1 MCMTMMDWNTLQK
14 PTEFGDKMKK
24 DIFELEQEILHCW
37 HITNDLRDVS
47 EMFLEGYKVTTP
59 DNISNV
65 CSALADVYNMRFE
78 KMWRNFENI
87 TSEYWQMKKK
97 LEKLKLDNIEK

>member
-47 EMFLEGYKVTTP
+47 EMFLEGYKVATP

-87 TSEYWQMKKK
+87 TSEYWQMKKR
-97 LEKLKLDNIEK
+97 LEKLELDNIEK

>member
-14 PTEFGDKMKK
+14 LTEFGDKMKR

-37 HITNDLRDVS
+37 HITNDLRDVG
-47 EMFLEGYKVTTP
+47 EMFLEGYKDATP

-65 CSALADVYNMRFE
+65 SVALADVYNMRFE

-97 LEKLKLDNIEK
+97 LEKLELDNIEK

>member
-14 PTEFGDKMKK
+14 LTEFGDKMKR

-37 HITNDLRDVS
+37 HITNDLRDVG
-47 EMFLEGYKVTTP
+47 EMFLEGYKDATP

-65 CSALADVYNMRFE
+65 SFALADVYNMRFE

-97 LEKLKLDNIEK
+97 LEKLELDNIEK

>member
-14 PTEFGDKMKK
+14 TTEFGDKMKR

-37 HITNDLRDVS
+37 HITNDLRDVG
-47 EMFLEGYKVTTP
+47 EMFLEGYKDATP

-65 CSALADVYNMRFE
+65 SVALADVYNMRFE

-97 LEKLKLDNIEK
+97 LEKLELDNIEK

>member
-1 MCMTMMDWNTLQK
+1 MTMMDWNTLQK
-14 PTEFGDKMKK
+14 LTEFGDKMKK

-97 LEKLKLDNIEK
+97 LEKLELDNIEK

>member
-14 PTEFGDKMKK
+14 LTEFGDKMKR

-37 HITNDLRDVS
+37 HITNDLRDVG
-47 EMFLEGYKVTTP
+47 EMFLEGYKDATP

-65 CSALADVYNMRFE
+65 SVALADVYNMRFE

-87 TSEYWQMKKK
+87 T
-97 LEKLKLDNIEK
+97 